1 MILLHG
7 YMGDL
12 NSKDSHFNENKVR
25 LKIKGTLDNKVQLI
39 SWKINI
45 RYILY
50 SSGYG
55 LDGIASF
62 DITYTNVAHWQ
73 IRQSYQQIQQFPYN
87 TKNLALKHL
96 AIL

>member
-1 MILLHG
+1 
-7 YMGDL
+7 MGDL
-12 NSKDSHFNENKVR
+12 NSKDSHFNENK
-25 LKIKGTLDNKVQLI
+25 LHSNIKGTLDNKVWLK
-39 SWKINI
+39 SRKINI
-45 RYILY
+45 KYIILY

-73 IRQSYQQIQQFPYN
+73 TRQSYQQIQQFPYN